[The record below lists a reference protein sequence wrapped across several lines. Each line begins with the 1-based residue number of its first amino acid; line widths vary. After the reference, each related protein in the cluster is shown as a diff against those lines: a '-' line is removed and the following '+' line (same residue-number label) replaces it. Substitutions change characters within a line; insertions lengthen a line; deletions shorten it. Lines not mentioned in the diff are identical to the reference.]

1 MKGKVVGIPERVTE
15 IVGDLV
21 LETVILYVLVDKR
34 VVASADGDGVLETD
48 MVWVIDF
55 VKGKVVGIPERVILI
70 LGDLDMETVILVV
83 LVAIMVVG
91 IADLVTET
99 V

>member
-1 MKGKVVGIPERVTE
+1 
-15 IVGDLV
+15 
-21 LETVILYVLVDKR
+21 VLVDKR
-34 VVASADGDGVLETD
+34 VVANADGDGVLETD
-48 MVWVIDF
+48 MVWVIDL
-55 VKGKVVGIPERVILI
+55 VKGNVVGIPERVILI

>member
-1 MKGKVVGIPERVTE
+1 
-15 IVGDLV
+15 
-21 LETVILYVLVDKR
+21 VLVDKR
-34 VVASADGDGVLETD
+34 VVANADGDGVLVTE

>member
-1 MKGKVVGIPERVTE
+1 MNGKVVGIPERDILV
-15 IVGDLV
+15 VGDL
-21 LETVILYVLVDKR
+21 
-34 VVASADGDGVLETD
+34 
-48 MVWVIDF
+48 
-55 VKGKVVGIPERVILI
+55 
-70 LGDLDMETVILVV
+70 DLETVILVV

>member
-1 MKGKVVGIPERVTE
+1 VNG
-15 IVGDLV
+15 L
-21 LETVILYVLVDKR
+21 
-34 VVASADGDGVLETD
+34 
-48 MVWVIDF
+48 
-55 VKGKVVGIPERVILI
+55 VVGIPERVILVV
-70 LGDLDMETVILVV
+70 GDLDMETVILVV

>member
-1 MKGKVVGIPERVTE
+1 M
-15 IVGDLV
+15 
-21 LETVILYVLVDKR
+21 LVDKR
-34 VVASADGDGVLETD
+34 VVANADGDGVLETD
-48 MVWVIDF
+48 MVWVIDL
-55 VKGKVVGIPERVILI
+55 VKGNVVGIPERVILI

>member
-1 MKGKVVGIPERVTE
+1 MNG
-15 IVGDLV
+15 L
-21 LETVILYVLVDKR
+21 
-34 VVASADGDGVLETD
+34 
-48 MVWVIDF
+48 
-55 VKGKVVGIPERVILI
+55 VVGIPERVILVV
-70 LGDLDMETVILVV
+70 GDLDMETVILVV

>member
-1 MKGKVVGIPERVTE
+1 MNG
-15 IVGDLV
+15 L
-21 LETVILYVLVDKR
+21 
-34 VVASADGDGVLETD
+34 
-48 MVWVIDF
+48 
-55 VKGKVVGIPERVILI
+55 VVGIPERVILVD
-70 LGDLDMETVILVV
+70 GDLDLEIVILVV